1 MANYLR
7 RKASNSPDFTQY
19 SSFRLADNYSNSS
32 SESAG
37 SSVESNHSRWSQKLS
52 QLRQESPCAQRQHM
66 AAEQKVA
73 VDCVRSVEPEYV
85 ALAINTEQSHDERRT
100 SGAGDFEI
108 IRRIALN
115 RMNLFNSPPN
125 SSGSSGGVGG
135 GGGIGSSGGVVDNF
149 MCSLQ
154 SLASNTCLR
163 VGTPIPYNPPITAS
177 TPKYGHHRLTPQNI
191 PRFPTP
197 QHTDLSGSS
206 ANSSSG
212 GGTPSG
218 WYNSGTPVAAATA
231 TTSHNKDYLLRKS
244 SAMPTPPQSAT
255 PTNSSL
261 STNSSSTY
269 DNSISGYIHDRRE
282 SPAAAVAAATSS
294 ARATPTT
301 SRNTTTPQQGPH
313 CDRFLRKLGLTKG
326 DASDAEEHFC
336 DMLYVNITCARWR
349 AYCIKMENILAR
361 GEPICIEVYLGPVG
375 HKILLE
381 QWIIKVNDK
390 QPPPTMTLP
399 SLCSAIRSQLYFSQI
414 SAWCDLIKK
423 ADKTIYDTGRLI
435 YTTTTTPR
443 TSAAGDLATSTMNV
457 NILGTSPTATSLAAA
472 ATAVNSGGGNNSSSG
487 NSSSSAATSSSNAN
501 STNRWPSPASAAPR
515 LNIFYRIKAYDG
527 DDNAS
532 TACFNTK
539 PNVHNFPNVNI
550 SEKSSVSVC
559 LKSLPRITG
568 GIPKI
573 NPAVTATTTTT
584 TTITPQYKA
593 TEASSSSSSSSSGTW
608 SKMPGTAKDGTTSP
622 GAAAGSTTKSLT
634 INCDNKNSKEH
645 RHHHHHDHQ
654 QIPQQQQQQTAVFN
668 ATYSNREEGNR
679 KIDDGPYSQFGHN
692 PSSSLPS
699 SSLTRNPHPDFPK
712 QQCSTNND
720 SLNSLDGGDSFN
732 NGSSVGAGDSFDL
745 SGGSCVGFGEGDSS
759 NSSLSTNYGN
769 LSHREKQ
776 LLKYRKRMLRRDK
789 KTQQQRKTN
798 DNSVANENQNCCPAV
813 ASSQKMEQGEDDE
826 IECCDDDNDYGDPR
840 DEHQQL
846 LNARSSS
853 YHHHHHHHPDIPKR
867 LKIVNFWARTRFFQ
881 RAFMVWMS
889 VWICSI
895 IYNSGY
901 LENLFVV
908 DGNRTAGVYG
918 NYDIQRNWMAGRGA
932 VSNFFSNV
940 HSAINSGGGDPIHSD
955 DDHNPYGGNSVFGN
969 GLNAGHEGSP
979 VEGHINETE
988 AELKRLLYPDYEIN
1002 YFLSNFHWSTIMKQ
1016 YNVSL
1021 RGRYVTILPTIKL
1034 SHAISPEKAVRG
1046 RNPNEK
1052 VVQNFQ
1058 WKALAAALDPLD
1070 FSDDENRE
1078 SPMVMPGGTPL
1089 FPKSPME
1096 IFFAITLC
1104 CISVFV
1110 LCYTMVVF
1118 YRCICTR
1125 NYAEWRSSWNESS
1138 EFIQKTEQI
1147 LEGVPIQIAGHKHR
1161 IECLVSDG
1169 ANIISCCLKG
1179 QIKVWDARSGE
1190 NITTI
1195 NRGDIQVTTHREDG
1209 EVIVRKLN
1217 SSPVWCLDYFDNLIA
1232 VGCANGRI
1240 ELWEMPSGI
1249 LKCTY
1254 HEDSK
1259 RNQGI
1264 THINL
1269 NGDRVIV
1276 ARLCGRLDFY
1286 RLETYYKGKQ
1296 IDWGFTSAYRR
1307 THVRTN
1313 STGSIG
1319 LMHQQQHHQQ
1329 SQHRTNERTTN
1340 EEMKCTLRGV
1350 RLAHQ
1355 QPITCMEVVNEMVFT
1370 GSQDHTLKVY
1380 SLNNTDIEY
1389 TLHGHCGPITCLFV
1403 DRWQPGTGG
1412 SGSQDGQLCVWDL
1425 YTGACMYNIQ
1435 AHDGAVSCLAC
1446 APSYVIS
1453 LGTDERICVWERFQG
1468 NLLTTINISNA
1479 YSSLLMLTP
1488 SLLVTSKMGSLIVW
1502 DVRTGEPAR
1511 EVKLDFSNLH
1521 LCPKVMMLAYDSVV
1535 CDYGNEIRVVRFPIV
1550 GDKSN

>member
-1 MANYLR
+1 MSISEHA
-7 RKASNSPDFTQY
+7 TG
-19 SSFRLADNYSNSS
+19 NSS
-32 SESAG
+32 IKSAAPK
-37 SSVESNHSRWSQKLS
+37 SS
-52 QLRQESPCAQRQHM
+52 
-66 AAEQKVA
+66 
-73 VDCVRSVEPEYV
+73 
-85 ALAINTEQSHDERRT
+85 
-100 SGAGDFEI
+100 
-108 IRRIALN
+108 
-115 RMNLFNSPPN
+115 
-125 SSGSSGGVGG
+125 
-135 GGGIGSSGGVVDNF
+135 
-149 MCSLQ
+149 
-154 SLASNTCLR
+154 
-163 VGTPIPYNPPITAS
+163 
-177 TPKYGHHRLTPQNI
+177 
-191 PRFPTP
+191 
-197 QHTDLSGSS
+197 SS
-206 ANSSSG
+206 ATGDSN
-212 GGTPSG
+212 
-218 WYNSGTPVAAATA
+218 AATA
-231 TTSHNKDYLLRKS
+231 Y
-244 SAMPTPPQSAT
+244 
-255 PTNSSL
+255 
-261 STNSSSTY
+261 SST
-269 DNSISGYIHDRRE
+269 
-282 SPAAAVAAATSS
+282 
-294 ARATPTT
+294 
-301 SRNTTTPQQGPH
+301 
-313 CDRFLRKLGLTKG
+313 
-326 DASDAEEHFC
+326 
-336 DMLYVNITCARWR
+336 
-349 AYCIKMENILAR
+349 
-361 GEPICIEVYLGPVG
+361 
-375 HKILLE
+375 
-381 QWIIKVNDK
+381 
-390 QPPPTMTLP
+390 
-399 SLCSAIRSQLYFSQI
+399 
-414 SAWCDLIKK
+414 
-423 ADKTIYDTGRLI
+423 
-435 YTTTTTPR
+435 
-443 TSAAGDLATSTMNV
+443 
-457 NILGTSPTATSLAAA
+457 
-472 ATAVNSGGGNNSSSG
+472 
-487 NSSSSAATSSSNAN
+487 SSSSAAVTSNTSSSSPTATQKSKKTASSGLPGAVSNIYYKHGLFLSSYPTCATSIAIVAILFSCYPLINIPLPGTIPTKIVLPFEGKYSLFGEGGEQRSNYSLVKNIFNVNNASYEPHVPWAQN
-501 STNRWPSPASAAPR
+501 SPYFYVQQITLRSSVLPWTDDMQLMDAFRAPLYEVFRLLEIVRNHETADNQRTLDKICLRVDNVKRPQNEQIFPEYDCLVLSPANLWGQSIQNFTGDANI
-515 LNIFYRIKAYDG
+515 LNTVFQYHNLQKTKVSTSEMLFGLPMQDTGFKRYPLRARSRIIQYAITLILKQNDREYIQSLKEKLLKYYPPPQITQG
-527 DDNAS
+527 QP
-532 TACFNTK
+532 TAQQSHQLN
-539 PNVHNFPNVNI
+539 
-550 SEKSSVSVC
+550 EKSSITYIFYPGEFKMWEFLPLSIAFVLLFTYVYFSVRKIDVIRSRFLLAVCAAITILGSLVMSLGLCFFFGLTISLQSKDIFPYLVILLGLENCLVITKSVVSTDETFDVKIRVAQALSKEGWHISKTLLTEITILTIGLATFVPVIQEFC
-559 LKSLPRITG
+559 VFAIVGLLSDYMLQMLLFSTILAMNIKRPEYSTEAKHLPKMMLFFTGNSMQNSHSPTATG
-568 GIPKI
+568 GYGGPFAS
-573 NPAVTATTTTT
+573 NGRPDFRFFGNSTTATT
-584 TTITPQYKA
+584 
-593 TEASSSSSSSSSGTW
+593 
-608 SKMPGTAKDGTTSP
+608 
-622 GAAAGSTTKSLT
+622 AANGLS
-634 INCDNKNSKEH
+634 
-645 RHHHHHDHQ
+645 
-654 QIPQQQQQQTAVFN
+654 QQQLPFGA
-668 ATYSNREEGNR
+668 GNFHR
-679 KIDDGPYSQFGHN
+679 SQSHPKLAFGDFAN
-692 PSSSLPS
+692 VPPPQGQEMKRSSIALG
-699 SSLTRNPHPDFPK
+699 
-712 QQCSTNND
+712 TNN
-720 SLNSLDGGDSFN
+720 N
-732 NGSSVGAGDSFDL
+732 
-745 SGGSCVGFGEGDSS
+745 
-759 NSSLSTNYGN
+759 
-769 LSHREKQ
+769 
-776 LLKYRKRMLRRDK
+776 
-789 KTQQQRKTN
+789 
-798 DNSVANENQNCCPAV
+798 
-813 ASSQKMEQGEDDE
+813 
-826 IECCDDDNDYGDPR
+826 
-840 DEHQQL
+840 
-846 LNARSSS
+846 
-853 YHHHHHHHPDIPKR
+853 HHHHPDIPKR

-918 NYDIQRNWMAGRGA
+918 NYDIQRNWMAGRA

-940 HSAINSGGGDPIHSD
+940 HSAINSGGAGDPIHSD
-955 DDHNPYGGNSVFGN
+955 DDHNPYGGQSVFGN

-979 VEGHINETE
+979 IEGHINETE

-1034 SHAISPEKAVRG
+1034 SHAISPDKAVRG
-1046 RNPNEK
+1046 RNPHEK

-1138 EFIQKTEQI
+1138 EFTQKTEQI

-1209 EVIVRKLN
+1209 EVVVRKLN
-1217 SSPVWCLDYFDNLIA
+1217 SSPVWCLDYFDHLIA

-1240 ELWEMPSGI
+1240 ELWEMPSGV

-1307 THVRTN
+1307 THIRTN

-1319 LMHQQQHHQQ
+1319 LMHQLQPQQQQ
-1329 SQHRTNERTTN
+1329 SQHRNDRTTN

-1412 SGSQDGQLCVWDL
+1412 SGSQDGLLCVWDL